1 MNGSRVM
8 DIEDE
13 EEFADFVFSAFCD
26 DSDGTDS

>member
-8 DIEDE
+8 DSEDE
-13 EEFADFVFSAFCD
+13 EEFTDFVFAAACD